1 MSHSQFAIEQL
12 ESRQM
17 LTAMADIAAES
28 SLQLVVAAAANSP
41 QNAASPVAPAPA
53 VTAAMLETNVTLP
66 IGDSPPLPAAGTEPF
81 RVTTSVARPAGTAE
95 AIIEP
100 QRQLIA
106 PSYAPGDSAP
116 AAAWRFDEI
125 DMSALSKSTPAGQ
138 NLPPHKISSQ
148 YAAARA
154 TPMHQAQWFVQQQ
167 GSWKFYSRFG
177 SKSGVPIVGD
187 FNGDQISEVGIYDA
201 GQWFIDINGDG
212 VWNQED
218 VLLLLGGAGDVPVV
232 GDWNGDGRDDIGVF
246 KAVDN
251 IHGKTSGQHAVA
263 GDFDGDGVA
272 TAGEFRDGRWR
283 LKPDA
288 GDHVNRQHADFVFG
302 NAEDLPVVGDW
313 NGDGL
318 DGIGVYRQGK
328 FILDTN
334 GNRAM
339 DAADLVFE
347 AGDPGGLPIAGDF
360 DGDGKDEPAVYR
372 RQPLQRTARSND

>member
-17 LTAMADIAAES
+17 LTAMAEIAAES
-28 SLQLVVAAAANSP
+28 SLQLVAAANSP
-41 QNAASPVAPAPA
+41 QNAAPA

-66 IGDSPPLPAAGTEPF
+66 IGDPPPLRAAATEPF
-81 RVTTSVARPAGTAE
+81 RITTSVLRPAGTAE
-95 AIIEP
+95 AIIQP
-100 QRQLIA
+100 RRQLIA
-106 PSYAPGDSAP
+106 PSYASGGSAS
-116 AAAWRFDEI
+116 AARWRFDEV
-125 DMSALSKSTPAGQ
+125 DMSALSKSARDGQ
-138 NLPPHKISSQ
+138 NLPPHNISSQ
-148 YAAARA
+148 FAASRA

-177 SKSGVPIVGD
+177 SKSGVPVVGD

-212 VWNQED
+212 LWNQED
-218 VLLLLGGAGDVPVV
+218 VLLLLGGGGDVPVV

-246 KAVDN
+246 KTADN
-251 IHGKTSGQHAVA
+251 LHGRASGQHAVA

-288 GDHVNRQHADFVFG
+288 VDHLNQQHANQQHADFVFG

-318 DGIGVYRQGK
+318 DDLGVYRQGK

-372 RQPLQRTARSND
+372 RQPPQRTARSND